1 MKREK
6 WLSALFAFLLG
17 SLLSCGAMFC
27 LVTAFH
33 LDIDTSALAAW
44 CIGASAFC
52 SLCFALPLSLLPLGA
67 GATALGYLWQK
78 GLLNSGFEAF
88 LNRLTRQ
95 YNKAYNWGIIRWSF
109 RTADEMEPLILIP
122 LCIFGVLIAVLVTWS
137 VCRKKSPAPALI
149 AALLSIACC
158 FVVTDTIP
166 ASGWLFS
173 VLLAFL
179 VLLLTAGC
187 RRRDEKG
194 GNRLTLYLLPITAL
208 CLLVLFAVIPQ
219 DSYRGQENAQKMVD
233 SVFHSDPIQ
242 LLMGHMDEG
251 TASGGEST
259 SSTVDLRSVGYR
271 MESDTQVLQV
281 TAPFTG
287 NLYLRGRAFDVYDGT
302 SWTESKLD
310 YGTLS
315 WPTAGLETLGEVTVV
330 TRFAHRMLYMPYY
343 SDTMQLLDVSHGM
356 ENEKKLTQYSFQCKQ
371 PEDPALLSRYYPT
384 FDTQA
389 DASQL
394 TLAENFLQEFPAN
407 EDVLR
412 WSTSKALEIASA
424 YPSPYHKAQAIAS
437 YVRNSASYDTQTSRM
452 PLANTDFAQWFL
464 EESDT
469 GYCVHFAT
477 SAAVLLQAAGLPAR
491 YVTGYL
497 VPVKAGES
505 TPVLSNQAHAWVE
518 YWLPGHG
525 WTVLEATPSAAPP
538 TVQTATEPEVTDPAV
553 TQPEET
559 VPAETEDV
567 PVQGGAVLTPAPSPK
582 SSIFSTLL
590 LILGSVTVVIGG
602 LEGQRKLRLLKQQKL
617 RATAEPNALALH
629 YWAALVRYAKH
640 LKELPDETLFTI
652 AQMAKYSRHTVT
664 DAQLARFKET
674 EAAAITRLK
683 TKNIFLRLYYRWILV
698 LY

>member
-6 WLSALFAFLLG
+6 WLSALWAFVLA
-17 SLLSCGAMFC
+17 SLLSCAAMLC

-33 LDIDTSALAAW
+33 LKIDTGTLIFW
-44 CIGASAFC
+44 CIGAAAFC
-52 SLCFALPLSLLPLGA
+52 SAAFSLSLTPLPFGA
-67 GATALGYLWQK
+67 AAVAIGCLWQN
-78 GLLNSGFEAF
+78 GLLEAGFEAF

-122 LCIFGVLIAVLVTWS
+122 LCVLGVAIGLLVTWS
-137 VCRKKSPAPALI
+137 VCRKKSAIPALV
-149 AALLSIACC
+149 AALLPISCC

-166 ASGWLFS
+166 ASGWLFA
-173 VLLAFL
+173 LLLSFL

-187 RRRDEKG
+187 RRRNEKD

-208 CLLVLFAVIPQ
+208 CLLVLFAAVPQ
-219 DSYRGQENAQKMVD
+219 EGYTGQETAKRLVET
-233 SVFHSDPIQ
+233 VFHSDPMQ

-251 TASGGEST
+251 TATGGENT

-271 MESDTQVLQV
+271 VESEAQVLQV

-287 NLYLRGRAFDVYDGT
+287 NLYLRGRAFDVYDGL

-310 YGTLS
+310 YGTLP
-315 WPTAGLETLGEVTVV
+315 WPTNGLKTVGEVTVV

-356 ENEKKLTQYSFQCKQ
+356 ENQKKLTQYSFQCKQ
-371 PEDPALLSRYYPT
+371 PEDPALLSHYYPT

-389 DASQL
+389 DKAQL
-394 TLAENFLQEFPAN
+394 ALAGGFLREFPVN

-412 WSTSKALEIASA
+412 WSESKAIEVAGA
-424 YPSPYHKAQAIAS
+424 YTSPYHKAQAIAS

-452 PLANTDFAQWFL
+452 PLDSTDFAQWFL
-464 EESDT
+464 EESNT

-538 TVQTATEPEVTDPAV
+538 TVQTATEPEVTEPAV

-567 PVQGGAVLTPAPSPK
+567 PVQGGAVLTPAPSPEN
-582 SSIFSTLL
+582 SIFGTLL
-590 LILGSVTVVIGG
+590 LIFGCVTVVIGG

-617 RATAEPNALALH
+617 RTTAEPNALALH